1 MSEDGTWGDQLVL
14 VALANALEKTIRVV
28 TSTTDK
34 ESIEVF
40 VESENQQAEG
50 APLLLGNL
58 TENHYLSLEP
68 IENIFKGI
76 CPFTFYDQ
84 TIKSRVTKCI
94 KAYSARR
101 SLIVIHKFLLIT

>member
-1 MSEDGTWGDQLVL
+1 MGGSTSLGGTGKRAW
-14 VALANALEKTIRVV
+14 ERVV

-40 VESENQQAEG
+40 VESEGQQAEG

-76 CPFTFYDQ
+76 CPFTF
-84 TIKSRVTKCI
+84 
-94 KAYSARR
+94 
-101 SLIVIHKFLLIT
+101 

>member
-1 MSEDGTWGDQLVL
+1 MTIDELSLTVPNNDYDSYLKNMSEDGTWGDQLVL

-28 TSTTDK
+28 TRLSTTDK

-76 CPFTFYDQ
+76 CSFTF
-84 TIKSRVTKCI
+84 
-94 KAYSARR
+94 
-101 SLIVIHKFLLIT
+101 

>member
-1 MSEDGTWGDQLVL
+1 MGGSTSLGGTGKRAWE
-14 VALANALEKTIRVV
+14 NHKSIV

-76 CPFTFYDQ
+76 CPFTF
-84 TIKSRVTKCI
+84 
-94 KAYSARR
+94 
-101 SLIVIHKFLLIT
+101 

>member
-1 MSEDGTWGDQLVL
+1 MTIDELSLTVPNHDYHSYLKNMSKDGSWGDQLVL
-14 VALANALEKTIRVV
+14 VALANALRKTIRVV
-28 TSTTDK
+28 TSTTDQ

-68 IENIFKGI
+68 IDNIFTGI
-76 CPFTFYDQ
+76 RPFSFYD
-84 TIKSRVTKCI
+84 
-94 KAYSARR
+94 
-101 SLIVIHKFLLIT
+101 

>member
-1 MSEDGTWGDQLVL
+1 MI
-14 VALANALEKTIRVV
+14 KTLLYL
-28 TSTTDK
+28 K
-34 ESIEVF
+34 YLPSIEVF

-76 CPFTFYDQ
+76 CSFTF
-84 TIKSRVTKCI
+84 
-94 KAYSARR
+94 
-101 SLIVIHKFLLIT
+101 